1 MENIRV
7 YSHSACLSKEN
18 GEGHPERKER
28 LESILDSIQR
38 IDDISIDLKEA
49 PKAQNKDINLV
60 HPQSYLEE
68 IFEMI
73 PSQGLVGVE
82 KEPYADTLLCPDSKE
97 AILRACGSG
106 ISASKDLMDGSSKRV
121 FCAVRP
127 PGHHAET
134 SRVNGFCFLNN
145 AAVAARYLQSN
156 YDIKKIAIIDF
167 DVHHGNGTQEI
178 FYSDSRV
185 LMISIHQW
193 PLYPGTGSEEEV
205 GELEGQGFTVNIPL
219 PPGSTGSTYRSAL
232 DQIVVP
238 LVEDFQ
244 PDWILVSAG
253 FDAHREDPLTDM
265 GLTSGDFADLT
276 ANLFSLAPKN
286 HDGLF
291 SKKGIYAII
300 RHPIYTVVIFHLPI
314 IVALFYKSFVLLF
327 FLPAHYIFWSHLV
340 EREEEYLVGIFGED
354 YVDYMAKIPRFVP
367 WR

>member
-106 ISASKDLMDGSSKRV
+106 ISASKDLMNGSSKRV

-178 FYSDSRV
+178 FYNDNSV
-185 LMISIHQW
+185 LYGSIHQH
-193 PLYPGTGSEEEV
+193 PLFPGTGLESETGAGNIFNAPIEAGTSSEEFLRVFNEK
-205 GELEGQGFTVNIPL
+205 
-219 PPGSTGSTYRSAL
+219 
-232 DQIVVP
+232 
-238 LVEDFQ
+238 
-244 PDWILVSAG
+244 ILVNVEHFEPEVIIISAG
-253 FDAHREDPLTDM
+253 FDAHKRDPLATI
-265 GLTSGDFADLT
+265 
-276 ANLFSLAPKN
+276 NLNSEDYFTMTQ
-286 HDGLF
+286 D
-291 SKKGIYAII
+291 I
-300 RHPIYTVVIFHLPI
+300 
-314 IVALFYKSFVLLF
+314 
-327 FLPAHYIFWSHLV
+327 
-340 EREEEYLVGIFGED
+340 VGIANRHSKGRVISFLEGGYDLQALSESIQSHFKGLS
-354 YVDYMAKIPRFVP
+354 A
-367 WR
+367 

>member
-106 ISASKDLMDGSSKRV
+106 ISASKDLMNGSSKRV

-178 FYSDSRV
+178 FYNDNSV
-185 LMISIHQW
+185 LYGSIHQH
-193 PLYPGTGSEEEV
+193 PLFPGTGLESEIGAGNIFNAPIEAGTSSEEFLRVFNEK
-205 GELEGQGFTVNIPL
+205 
-219 PPGSTGSTYRSAL
+219 
-232 DQIVVP
+232 
-238 LVEDFQ
+238 
-244 PDWILVSAG
+244 ILVNVDRFEPEVIIISAG
-253 FDAHREDPLTDM
+253 FDAHKRDPLATI
-265 GLTSGDFADLT
+265 
-276 ANLFSLAPKN
+276 NLNSEDYFTMTQ
-286 HDGLF
+286 D
-291 SKKGIYAII
+291 I
-300 RHPIYTVVIFHLPI
+300 
-314 IVALFYKSFVLLF
+314 
-327 FLPAHYIFWSHLV
+327 
-340 EREEEYLVGIFGED
+340 VGIANRHSKGRVISFLEGGYDLQALSESIQSHFKGLS
-354 YVDYMAKIPRFVP
+354 A
-367 WR
+367 

>member
-1 MENIRV
+1 MTNLRGRMENIRV

-28 LESILDSIQR
+28 LESILNSIQK

-134 SRVNGFCFLNN
+134 NRVNGFCFLNN

-178 FYSDSRV
+178 FYNDNSV
-185 LMISIHQW
+185 LYGSIHQH
-193 PLYPGTGSEEEV
+193 PLFPGTGLESEIGAGNIFNAPIEAGTSSEEFLRVFNEKILANVDRFEPEV
-205 GELEGQGFTVNIPL
+205 I
-219 PPGSTGSTYRSAL
+219 
-232 DQIVVP
+232 I
-238 LVEDFQ
+238 
-244 PDWILVSAG
+244 ISAG
-253 FDAHREDPLTDM
+253 FDAHKRDPLATI
-265 GLTSGDFADLT
+265 
-276 ANLFSLAPKN
+276 NLNSEDYFTMTQ
-286 HDGLF
+286 D
-291 SKKGIYAII
+291 I
-300 RHPIYTVVIFHLPI
+300 
-314 IVALFYKSFVLLF
+314 
-327 FLPAHYIFWSHLV
+327 
-340 EREEEYLVGIFGED
+340 VGI
-354 YVDYMAKIPRFVP
+354 AKRHSKGRVISFLEGGYDLQALSESIQFHFKGLSS
-367 WR
+367 

>member
-28 LESILDSIQR
+28 LESILDSIQS

-134 SRVNGFCFLNN
+134 NRVNGFCFLNN

-178 FYSDSRV
+178 FYNDNSV
-185 LMISIHQW
+185 LYGSIHQH
-193 PLYPGTGSEEEV
+193 PLFPGTGLESEIGAGNIFNAPIEAGTSSEEFLRVFNEKILINVDRFEPEV
-205 GELEGQGFTVNIPL
+205 I
-219 PPGSTGSTYRSAL
+219 
-232 DQIVVP
+232 I
-238 LVEDFQ
+238 
-244 PDWILVSAG
+244 ISAG
-253 FDAHREDPLTDM
+253 FDAHKRDPLATI
-265 GLTSGDFADLT
+265 
-276 ANLFSLAPKN
+276 NLNS
-286 HDGLF
+286 
-291 SKKGIYAII
+291 
-300 RHPIYTVVIFHLPI
+300 
-314 IVALFYKSFVLLF
+314 
-327 FLPAHYIFWSHLV
+327 
-340 EREEEYLVGIFGED
+340 ED
-354 YVDYMAKIPRFVP
+354 YFTMTQDIVDIANRHSKGRVISFLEGGYDLQALSESIQSHFKGLSA
-367 WR
+367 

>member
-1 MENIRV
+1 MEKIRV

-73 PSQGLVGVE
+73 PIQGLVGVE

-134 SRVNGFCFLNN
+134 NRVNGFCFLNN

-178 FYSDSRV
+178 FYNDNSV
-185 LMISIHQW
+185 LYGSIHQH
-193 PLYPGTGSEEEV
+193 PLFPGTGLESEIGAGNIFNAPIEAGASSEEFLRVFNEK
-205 GELEGQGFTVNIPL
+205 
-219 PPGSTGSTYRSAL
+219 
-232 DQIVVP
+232 
-238 LVEDFQ
+238 
-244 PDWILVSAG
+244 ILVNVEHFEPEVIIISAG
-253 FDAHREDPLTDM
+253 FDAHKRDPLATI
-265 GLTSGDFADLT
+265 
-276 ANLFSLAPKN
+276 NLNSEDYFTMTQ
-286 HDGLF
+286 D
-291 SKKGIYAII
+291 I
-300 RHPIYTVVIFHLPI
+300 
-314 IVALFYKSFVLLF
+314 
-327 FLPAHYIFWSHLV
+327 
-340 EREEEYLVGIFGED
+340 VGIANRHSKGRVISFLEGGYDLQALSESIQSHFKGLS
-354 YVDYMAKIPRFVP
+354 A
-367 WR
+367 

>member
-106 ISASKDLMDGSSKRV
+106 ISASKDLMNGSSKRV

-134 SRVNGFCFLNN
+134 NRVNGFCFLNN

-178 FYSDSRV
+178 FYNDNSV
-185 LMISIHQW
+185 LYGSIHQH
-193 PLYPGTGSEEEV
+193 PLFPGTGLESEIGAGNIFNAPIEAGASSEEFLRVFNEK
-205 GELEGQGFTVNIPL
+205 
-219 PPGSTGSTYRSAL
+219 
-232 DQIVVP
+232 
-238 LVEDFQ
+238 
-244 PDWILVSAG
+244 ILVNVEHFEPEVIIISAG
-253 FDAHREDPLTDM
+253 FDAHKRDPLATI
-265 GLTSGDFADLT
+265 
-276 ANLFSLAPKN
+276 NL
-286 HDGLF
+286 
-291 SKKGIYAII
+291 
-300 RHPIYTVVIFHLPI
+300 
-314 IVALFYKSFVLLF
+314 KS
-327 FLPAHYIFWSHLV
+327 
-340 EREEEYLVGIFGED
+340 ED
-354 YVDYMAKIPRFVP
+354 YFTMTQDIVSIANRHSKGRVISFLEGGYDLQALSESIQSHFKGLSA
-367 WR
+367 

>member
-106 ISASKDLMDGSSKRV
+106 ISASKDLMNGSSKRV

-134 SRVNGFCFLNN
+134 NRVNGFCFLNN

-178 FYSDSRV
+178 FYNDNSV
-185 LMISIHQW
+185 LYGSIHQH
-193 PLYPGTGSEEEV
+193 PLFPGTGLESEIGAGNIFNAPIEAGTSSEEFLRVFNEK
-205 GELEGQGFTVNIPL
+205 
-219 PPGSTGSTYRSAL
+219 
-232 DQIVVP
+232 
-238 LVEDFQ
+238 
-244 PDWILVSAG
+244 ILVNVEHFEPEVIIISAG
-253 FDAHREDPLTDM
+253 FDAHKRDPLATI
-265 GLTSGDFADLT
+265 
-276 ANLFSLAPKN
+276 NLNSEDYFTMTQ
-286 HDGLF
+286 D
-291 SKKGIYAII
+291 I
-300 RHPIYTVVIFHLPI
+300 
-314 IVALFYKSFVLLF
+314 
-327 FLPAHYIFWSHLV
+327 
-340 EREEEYLVGIFGED
+340 VGIANRHSKGRVISFLEGGYDLQALSESIQSHF
-354 YVDYMAKIPRFVP
+354 KGLSS
-367 WR
+367 

>member
-1 MENIRV
+1 MTNLRGRMENIRV

-18 GEGHPERKER
+18 GVGHPERKER

-38 IDDISIDLKEA
+38 IDDLSIELNEA
-49 PKAQNKDINLV
+49 PKAQYKDINLV

-106 ISASKDLMDGSSKRV
+106 ISASKDIMDGSFKRV

-145 AAVAARYLQSN
+145 AAVAARYLQSS

-178 FYSDSRV
+178 FYDDSSV
-185 LMISIHQW
+185 LYASIHQH
-193 PLYPGTGSEEEV
+193 PLFPGTGLESETGVGNIFNAPIEAGTTSEEFLRIFNEKILLNVESFEPEV
-205 GELEGQGFTVNIPL
+205 I
-219 PPGSTGSTYRSAL
+219 
-232 DQIVVP
+232 I
-238 LVEDFQ
+238 
-244 PDWILVSAG
+244 ISAG
-253 FDAHREDPLTDM
+253 FDAHNRDPLATI
-265 GLTSGDFADLT
+265 
-276 ANLFSLAPKN
+276 NLNS
-286 HDGLF
+286 
-291 SKKGIYAII
+291 
-300 RHPIYTVVIFHLPI
+300 
-314 IVALFYKSFVLLF
+314 
-327 FLPAHYIFWSHLV
+327 
-340 EREEEYLVGIFGED
+340 ED
-354 YVDYMAKIPRFVP
+354 YFTMTHDIVDIANRHSKGRVISFLEGGYDLQALSESIQSHFKGLSA
-367 WR
+367 